1 MTDPEPNLHEP
12 DWDAER
18 PEAPFRSRVMRAG
31 HRAGARELG
40 ASLYELEA
48 GGAVS
53 PYHVHHANEELL
65 IVLAGRPAV
74 RTPTGTRR
82 IDAGAVVAFPRGE
95 AGAHRV
101 TNPGP
106 ELARVLLVSTMRLP
120 EVAEYPDTGT
130 MLAMTEPAVGWAFPA
145 AAKAPFAE
153 QVVEAMR
160 AGDEQAAPGKR

>member
-1 MTDPEPNLHEP
+1 MTDPPNLHDP
-12 DWDAER
+12 DWDVER
-18 PEAPFRSRVMRAG
+18 PEDPFGSRVMRAG

-40 ASLYELEA
+40 ASLYELDP

-53 PYHVHHANEELL
+53 PYHHHHGNEELL

-74 RTPTGTRR
+74 RTPAGTRR
-82 IDAGAVVAFPRGE
+82 VDPGAVVAFPRGE

-106 ELARVLLVSTMRLP
+106 EPARVLIVSTMNLP

-130 MLAMTEPAVGWAFPA
+130 VLTVTGPGARRAFPA
-145 AAKAPFAE
+145 AAAAPWAE
-153 QVVEAMR
+153 LVVEAMR
-160 AGDEQAAPGKR
+160 AGGGHAGPDVP